1 MAAIKRAGEDYVQP
15 LPDFKMLPPLPPVR
29 SVDPDK
35 YVGACRGDRGRVTRS
50 PERLRTAVSGKRGI
64 SCANVRDAGGP
75 CALHAGRGVR
85 TY

>member
-35 YVGACRGDRGRVTRS
+35 YVGACRGDRGRES
-50 PERLRTAVSGKRGI
+50 KHSI
-64 SCANVRDAGGP
+64 S
-75 CALHAGRGVR
+75 
-85 TY
+85 